1 MIFSSKCLIRAP
13 SALLFATIEHMT
25 LAPAP
30 APLRSPTLSCECG
43 EPLADDV
50 DDRGVVTVEGL
61 AVAFRRRTDYVLCGM
76 CLAFYRV
83 ADLRVGR
90 VRHLT
95 LMEIKFLNELEHA
108 EELEHAAEQQAVAAA
123 L

>member
-1 MIFSSKCLIRAP
+1 MSLAAATYP
-13 SALLFATIEHMT
+13 LHSAI
-25 LAPAP
+25 
-30 APLRSPTLSCECG
+30 LSCECG

-61 AVAFRRRTDYVLCGM
+61 AVAFRRRTDYVLCCM

-83 ADLRVGR
+83 ADLRDGR
-90 VRHLT
+90 VRPLT
-95 LMEIKFLNELEHA
+95 LMEIKFLNELEDI
-108 EELEHAAEQQAVAAA
+108 EEQQAVAA